1 MGDHE
6 EFAAPPECPVFEP
19 SREEF
24 AEPLAFIAKIRPIAE
39 KTGICKI
46 RPPADWQP
54 PFAVDVDNFRFTPRI
69 QRLNELE
76 AQTRVKLN
84 FLDQIAKF
92 WELQGSTLKIPIV
105 ERRTLDLYT
114 LSKVVMEEG
123 GFEYLSRERKWAR
136 VSLRMGYPAHRGVGS
151 LLRSH
156 YERILYPY
164 DLFHAGVSLHTLKNL
179 SKQKLPLSLARSAAP
194 TDKQDDVGEKDKEYK
209 PHGIPQRLS
218 VQPSKTD
225 CYGRRAKRLNT
236 EPEPTEADIAS
247 NPELKKLQ
255 IYGAGPKMMG
265 LGLMAREKL
274 GASRRKDGDVKQEP
288 TVAPKLE
295 PPPPPPPPTP
305 PPALA
310 ADGGENSSKWE
321 DSAGAGKQ
329 SLGPSPSPPVLA
341 RAERAEQ
348 ACKPEPPSSPVVISD
363 DDDDDGGGAGEVRGA
378 GAAEEQKL
386 EGAGGGGGSGGA
398 ALDGSVEQKAEGAC
412 LVCESAVAVETML
425 RCSRCGDGYH
435 RTCLVPPPP
444 EVASAHWRCPKC
456 IAEECSKP
464 HEAFGFE
471 QATKEYTL
479 QSFGEMADTF
489 KADYFNMPVHMVPTD
504 LVEREFWRLV
514 NSIEEDVTVEYGAD
528 IHSREFGSGFP
539 VRDQERILTPEEET
553 YVESGWNLNIIP
565 VHGQSVLGFIN
576 ADISGMKVPWLYVG
590 MCFSAFCWHIEDH
603 WSYSINYLHWGE
615 PKTWYGVPSHAAEHL
630 ESVMRKLAPELFE
643 SQPDLLH
650 QLVTIMNPNLLMS
663 HGVPVVRTNQCAGEF
678 VVTFPR
684 AYHSGFNQGYNFAE
698 AVNFC
703 TADWLPMGRLCVD
716 HYRRLHRYCV
726 FSHEELICKMASD
739 PEGLGLNLAAAVHK
753 ELFIMV
759 QEERKLRRALLQRGT
774 TEAEREAFELLP
786 DDERQCDTCKTT
798 CFLSA
803 LACSRCHNRLVCLHH
818 AAQLCKCPPAKHY
831 LRYRYTLDELPAM
844 LQRLK
849 VCAESFDSWAT
860 RTRRAL
866 EAEGALKKEL
876 PHLQELA
883 AEAEERKFPENDL
896 SLQLHVVVTETERCL
911 ALVRSLLHARPA
923 DGSGEEPVERLTL
936 VELRELVEQMQSLP
950 CAVPEAAQVEELLER
965 AERLEVRATEVA
977 EEAAPGAG
985 TVEALLRDIER
996 LGPTIVLPH
1005 AATLRDALPRSRWLH
1020 QVRENLSQGGGRVP
1034 LDAVRGLLRAGLAL
1048 PANPSVQKAL
1058 SELQELQSIAQRWEE
1073 KAALCLQSGQRH
1085 SAATLEAIVADAEQ
1099 VPAVLPKVRALTAAL
1114 AAARQWSHLLE
1125 AMQNAD
1131 HFPYLEVLESTVR
1144 CGADVAVRLDALPQ
1158 LQAQVQLAR
1167 AWRERTER
1175 TFLRRHSSYSVLEV
1189 LSPRTDI
1196 GEYGKRRPRVV
1207 AGDPK
1212 AAPPAEVTI
1221 ADLQRQIKEARDP
1234 DAVVQSL
1241 KDAERREVE
1250 AIRRLRAKNAS
1261 KLALPLPTSGSS
1273 PHRHSPK
1280 ALAGPTPRP
1289 QQPGDPGVAVN
1300 NGDAADGAAGTGAAE
1315 FCLCRRPARGL
1326 MLHCE
1331 LCGDW
1336 FHCGTCVPVPRSG
1349 TGRRHGP
1356 GYRLLRAPGPPFLC
1370 PGCQRSRR
1378 PRLVAILPLLLA
1390 LQKLPARLAEGEAL
1404 QHLTER
1410 AVGWQEQ
1417 ARQALAK
1424 DEVWPLMTTAD
1435 QADNDPAAAP
1445 APAPPPAGAGSG
1457 RLSAE
1462 TTRELTELL
1471 VEGGLLEMSLEET
1484 CLIWRVLQAA
1494 QPEQLPGDITFGPRG
1509 EDGAA
1514 GTATAQGAGGSGGDH
1529 RRKRRGKAERGT
1541 GARAAAATHGPL
1553 AAGNISSSNSDKNS
1567 SGCNAAEDDNAA
1579 STLLKRPRQDTETGD
1594 GDEATAAAAMGGA
1607 GGVVERPAREQEE
1620 EGEVCNNGGPSRL
1633 QRPLGVCNG
1642 VER

>member
-1 MGDHE
+1 MGDHD
-6 EFAAPPECPVFEP
+6 EFTAPPECPVFEP

-105 ERRTLDLYT
+105 ERKTLDLYT

-164 DLFHAGVSLHTLKNL
+164 DLFHAGVSLH
-179 SKQKLPLSLARSAAP
+179 
-194 TDKQDDVGEKDKEYK
+194 QDDVGEKDKEYK

-274 GASRRKDGDVKQEP
+274 GASRRK
-288 TVAPKLE
+288 
-295 PPPPPPPPTP
+295 
-305 PPALA
+305 
-310 ADGGENSSKWE
+310 GERH
-321 DSAGAGKQ
+321 
-329 SLGPSPSPPVLA
+329 GPLIVNVVILIVRWSMTFSQCPF
-341 RAERAEQ
+341 AE
-348 ACKPEPPSSPVVISD
+348 CKSPVVRSRFP
-363 DDDDDGGGAGEVRGA
+363 V
-378 GAAEEQKL
+378 
-386 EGAGGGGGSGGA
+386 
-398 ALDGSVEQKAEGAC
+398 VTQKAEAAC

-444 EVASAHWRCPKC
+444 EAASVHWRCPKC

-818 AAQLCKCPPAKHY
+818 AAQLCKCPAAKHY

-911 ALVRSLLHARPA
+911 ALVRSLLHVRPA
-923 DGSGEEPVERLTL
+923 DGSREEPGERLTL

-965 AERLEVRATEVA
+965 AERLEVRAAEVA

-1005 AATLRDALPRSRWLH
+1005 TATLRDALPRSRWLH
-1020 QVRENLSQGGGRVP
+1020 QVRESLSQGGARVP

-1131 HFPYLEVLESTVR
+1131 HFPYLEVLESAVR

-1158 LQAQVQLAR
+1158 LQAQVQLAS

-1196 GEYGKRRPRVV
+1196 GEYGKRRPRG
-1207 AGDPK
+1207 ASGDPK

-1241 KDAERREVE
+1241 KDAERREVD
-1250 AIRRLRAKNAS
+1250 AIRRLRTKNAS
-1261 KLALPLPTSGSS
+1261 KLVLPLPTSGSS
-1273 PHRHSPK
+1273 PHHHSPK
-1280 ALAGPTPRP
+1280 ALAAPTPRP
-1289 QQPGDPGVAVN
+1289 QQPGDPGGAVN

-1326 MLHCE
+1326 MLYCE

-1336 FHCGTCVPVPRSG
+1336 FHCGTCVPAPRSG

-1356 GYRLLRAPGPPFLC
+1356 GYRLLRALGPPFLC

-1435 QADNDPAAAP
+1435 QADTDPTAAP
-1445 APAPPPAGAGSG
+1445 VPPPAGAG

-1494 QPEQLPGDITFGPRG
+1494 QPEQLHGDITFGPRG

-1514 GTATAQGAGGSGGDH
+1514 GTAQGASGGGGDH

-1541 GARAAAATHGPL
+1541 GARAAAATHGPS
-1553 AAGNISSSNSDKNS
+1553 AAGNIGDRNS

-1579 STLLKRPRQDTETGD
+1579 STLLKRPRQDAEET
-1594 GDEATAAAAMGGA
+1594 GDEATAAAMGGA

-1620 EGEVCNNGGPSRL
+1620 EEGEEGEVCNNGGPSRP